1 MPAYMYVNAALELAM
16 ELGQVY
22 AWRGGLYVGHGFVP
36 PLLNL
41 ARSRSR
47 ASRFR
52 ELADQVTHFSTSS
65 D

>member
-1 MPAYMYVNAALELAM
+1 MPAHLCVNADLELAR
-16 ELGQVY
+16 ELGRVY
-22 AWRGGLYVGHGFVP
+22 AWRGELYVGHGFVP

-52 ELADQVTHFSTSS
+52 ELADQLTHFFDCSG
-65 D
+65 

>member
-1 MPAYMYVNAALELAM
+1 MCAAVALELAR

-22 AWRGGLYVGHGFVP
+22 AGRGGLYVGHGFVP

-52 ELADQVTHFSTSS
+52 ELADQVTRFSDRSG
-65 D
+65 